1 MNLNISKFIY
11 KQGQKFN
18 GGGNQSTQRKL
29 AAGRSFSAGI
39 PVSSNNK
46 TDRQDI
52 IEILVKVALNT
63 ITLTQ
68 TL

>member
-18 GGGNQSTQRKL
+18 GGGNQSAQRKL
-29 AAGRSFSAGI
+29 AAGRWFSAGT
-39 PVSSNNK
+39 PVSSTNK

-52 IEILVKVALNT
+52 IAHLYLCKYNISAVY
-63 ITLTQ
+63 
-68 TL
+68 